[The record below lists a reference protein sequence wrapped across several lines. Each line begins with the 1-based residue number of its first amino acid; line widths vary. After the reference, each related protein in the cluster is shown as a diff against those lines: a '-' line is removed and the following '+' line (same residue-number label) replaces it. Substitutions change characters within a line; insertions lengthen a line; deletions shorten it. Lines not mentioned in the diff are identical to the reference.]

1 MNENI
6 LDRLDRE
13 NIKLASFDKRLFA
26 YFVDEIIIAIVFSIT
41 YWNIVSIDTQDF
53 LVALS
58 QIKNFL
64 IQIVCIKVLY
74 HTIFIWYYGATLGK
88 IWAKIICIDTIMLSK
103 PNLTQSFLR
112 AVMKVVGEALFYIG
126 FIWFFENRERQ
137 TWQDKIARTV
147 VCDVY

>member
-6 LDRLDRE
+6 LDRLERE
-13 NIKLASFDKRLFA
+13 NIKLASFDKRLLA
-26 YFVDEIIIAIVFSIT
+26 YFIDEIIIAVVFSVT

-64 IQIVCIKVLY
+64 IQIICIKVLY
-74 HTIFIWYYGATLGK
+74 QTIFIWYYGATLGK
-88 IWAKIICIDTIMLSK
+88 IWTKIICIDATMLSK

-112 AVMKVVGEALFYIG
+112 AVMKVVSEALFYIG

-137 TWQDKIARTV
+137 TWQDKIAQTV

>member
-6 LDRLDRE
+6 LDRLERE
-13 NIKLASFDKRLFA
+13 NIKLASFDKRLLA
-26 YFVDEIIIAIVFSIT
+26 YFIDEIIIAVVFSVT

-64 IQIVCIKVLY
+64 IQIICIKVLY
-74 HTIFIWYYGATLGK
+74 QTIFIWYYGATLGK
-88 IWAKIICIDTIMLSK
+88 IWTKIICIDSTLLSK

>member
-1 MNENI
+1 MSENI
-6 LDRLDRE
+6 LDRLERE
-13 NIKLASFDKRLFA
+13 NIKLASFDKRLLA
-26 YFVDEIIIAIVFSIT
+26 YFIDEIIIAVVFSVT

-88 IWAKIICIDTIMLSK
+88 IWTKIICIDATMLSK

-137 TWQDKIARTV
+137 TWQDKIAQTV